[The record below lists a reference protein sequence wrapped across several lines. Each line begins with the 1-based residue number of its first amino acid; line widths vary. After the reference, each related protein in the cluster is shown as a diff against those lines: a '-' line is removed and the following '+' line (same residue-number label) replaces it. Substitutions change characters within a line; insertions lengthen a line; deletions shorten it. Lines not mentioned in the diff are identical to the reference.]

1 MTTKFIDIRSSLLE
15 LFLSLQL
22 IFYLK
27 CVRCEGRILTLL
39 RLNLHD
45 CVNFHH
51 QNRNISAFF
60 AHFICHYCTSQS
72 GINQPFSV
80 IPECLPHLRMMTP
93 PLRPTLRGGK
103 RILSKGAMATESR
116 GEIKP
121 PHIPSAGLQEE
132 LQRPSDRP
140 AGSNTGSENHRRS
153 IERTFHLLWPP
164 TREFLPAIKPGR

>member
-1 MTTKFIDIRSSLLE
+1 MTTNFIYIRSSLLE

-93 PLRPTLRGGK
+93 PLRPTLRGGEKDLIK
-103 RILSKGAMATESR
+103 RGDGDREQRRNQTSSHPVGGTARGTTE
-116 GEIKP
+116 
-121 PHIPSAGLQEE
+121 A
-132 LQRPSDRP
+132 
-140 AGSNTGSENHRRS
+140 
-153 IERTFHLLWPP
+153 F
-164 TREFLPAIKPGR
+164 